1 MKKGRTA
8 FCIVTENEKFRC
20 FQDLKDTFV
29 LKNQDFFFYI
39 KELKRGGIRKSH
51 SWREFNWKNLFSF
64 LYHTE
69 HKRQTTLKTANMPEE
84 MWAYRC
90 KSFTYLRELPKNRA
104 ILGKSERSIE

>member
-51 SWREFNWKNLFSF
+51 SWREFNWKT
-64 LYHTE
+64 LYRFFITLNIKGKQLLRQQTCWRKCGHTD
-69 HKRQTTLKTANMPEE
+69 ANH
-84 MWAYRC
+84 
-90 KSFTYLRELPKNRA
+90 SH
-104 ILGKSERSIE
+104 IL